1 MLLCL
6 AALLAVAPAHSWY
19 DQACCSERDC
29 YPADEVEALPNG
41 DWRVKA
47 TGDLFPA
54 RMAKSMSKVRFSP
67 DGPISPLLLGRRPEG
82 IEHLSLYPAFRTR
95 RANGALRVAA
105 SAHFRKPVYIER
117 ARKHMREL

>member
-6 AALLAVAPAHSWY
+6 AALLAVTPAHSWY
-19 DQACCSERDC
+19 DPACCSERDC
-29 YPADEVEALPNG
+29 YPISADEVEALPNG

-47 TGDLFPA
+47 TG
-54 RMAKSMSKVRFSP
+54 KVRFSP

-95 RANGALRVAA
+95 RANGALRVAD
-105 SAHFRKPVYIER
+105 RKR
-117 ARKHMREL
+117 AF

>member
-6 AALLAVAPAHSWY
+6 AALLAVTPAHSWY

-29 YPADEVEALPNG
+29 YPISADEVEALPNG

-95 RANGALRVAA
+95 RANGALRVCRSQARILE
-105 SAHFRKPVYIER
+105 SLYI
-117 ARKHMREL
+117 